1 MLPMSSPHQMIHN
14 LSLILF
20 IHTPSNPHTPC
31 NDLIT
36 NYMLWYYLI
45 HFSNPH
51 EFLTI
56 TCND

>member
-14 LSLILF
+14 SSLILF

-36 NYMLWYYLI
+36 NYMLCVLPY
-45 HFSNPH
+45 P
-51 EFLTI
+51 FLQST
-56 TCND
+56 